1 MFSINELNSKT
12 TSNVMFGGDIIKVTE
27 QLKELTS
34 KAKRLDLQSGG
45 KPDISKLNSVSI
57 LNSVD

>member
-1 MFSINELNSKT
+1 
-12 TSNVMFGGDIIKVTE
+12 MFGGDLIKVTD

-45 KPDISKLNSVSI
+45 KPDISKLNTVSTF
-57 LNSVD
+57 NSVD